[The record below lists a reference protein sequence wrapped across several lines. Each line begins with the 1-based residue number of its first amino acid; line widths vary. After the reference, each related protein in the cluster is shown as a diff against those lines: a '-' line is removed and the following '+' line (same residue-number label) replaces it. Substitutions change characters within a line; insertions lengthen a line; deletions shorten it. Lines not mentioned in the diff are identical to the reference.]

1 MRSGELSA
9 EVTALF
15 YGRWMRKGQVGEEKE
30 EGKIRCP
37 KAPKKRGNNKSQH
50 SPLHGWVLFLF

>member
-15 YGRWMRKGQVGEEKE
+15 YGRWIRKGQGGEEQE
-30 EGKIRCP
+30 EWKIRCP
-37 KAPKKRGNNKSQH
+37 QAT
-50 SPLHGWVLFLF
+50 